1 MNMSFFVEMAWKS
14 SLIAG
19 VALLLVALLKS
30 RSAADRAAILQVGV
44 ALLLALPF
52 VSMFLPSLQVEM
64 TAAADEAQPLV
75 GSLLLAQEAAAIAAA
90 EPMPQI
96 ASAAAAQEAAGQIS
110 LLILLYAGGL
120 LAVGIRL
127 GAGLLTLRRWTSAA
141 QPVSCPKWISALD
154 RVSAEAGAAPLS
166 LRVSA
171 DAPAPLSWG
180 WRKPVILVD
189 SKAYHR
195 AEDAE
200 AILAHE
206 VAHVVRRDWPA
217 LMLARVATAFFWFNP
232 LVWLLDRA
240 IVRHSEEA
248 ADCRA
253 VSHVEPTHYA
263 QALLGCAHHCAG
275 SPMPANSIASS
286 DLAQRVKAV
295 LEGRGS
301 GIPSGSWLT
310 LAAVAGCVGVAGP
323 VGALELIPAAVPKA
337 APLAER
343 ASTAIRIEMPAP
355 AIVAAP
361 APVAPQ
367 ATSAAMI
374 APVEAPPVAAV
385 APATPVAPVAVVA
398 AAPAAPVAP
407 AAPIAPAAAAIAV
420 QAHSGLTD
428 AEREELRRAQE
439 ELKEASKE
447 AARAGERASR

>member
-1 MNMSFFVEMAWKS
+1 
-14 SLIAG
+14 
-19 VALLLVALLKS
+19 
-30 RSAADRAAILQVGV
+30 
-44 ALLLALPF
+44 
-52 VSMFLPSLQVEM
+52 
-64 TAAADEAQPLV
+64 
-75 GSLLLAQEAAAIAAA
+75 
-90 EPMPQI
+90 
-96 ASAAAAQEAAGQIS
+96 
-110 LLILLYAGGL
+110 
-120 LAVGIRL
+120 
-127 GAGLLTLRRWTSAA
+127 
-141 QPVSCPKWISALD
+141 
-154 RVSAEAGAAPLS
+154 
-166 LRVSA
+166 
-171 DAPAPLSWG
+171 
-180 WRKPVILVD
+180 VILVD
-189 SKAYHR
+189 FQAYRR

-295 LEGRGS
+295 LEGRGR

-374 APVEAPPVAAV
+374 ALVEAPPVAAV

-398 AAPAAPVAP
+398 AAAAAPAAPVAP
-407 AAPIAPAAAAIAV
+407 AAPIVPAAAAIAV

-447 AARAGERASR
+447 AARAGERASRLGRRVSELAHKQMARDMARGADDMDRGAEDMVRGSREMAEAAVKLRDPAYREKQIAEAAARGRVVTHHQLIDAIPKMEKGAQDMIRGAADMRRGAEQMRRSARR